1 MRKLATLITLVTAFL
16 LSTNAY
22 SQITIMNTEAHKP
35 KYDNFVYDSLSNMSP
50 GKYEDSYTY
59 HHLIGQTLMY
69 CGDPYSY
76 SRKTDFKTG
85 SYYRVDGILPN
96 DAGKGL
102 YHRLSLTNINTGE
115 QSEEGSI
122 FTEKYNFK
130 WVVLGHYEKMK
141 SLYVNKDFMYIGNKG
156 YATYYDKQDN
166 LINLE
171 TDTVTKMINPET
183 VWTCVD
189 VQVKPRKKGDRMD
202 IDKRS
207 PIVLIFDN
215 PQYGKHY
222 CYLEDKTGKPYK
234 NIYEEEMPLVCG
246 KFQLKSYYDDVKAL
260 NIAAKNK
267 KKADLTRKY
276 GASNANLILQGKIR
290 IGMTQE
296 MCIDAWGNPSD
307 VNKTSGSFGVHE
319 QWVYGVG
326 SYVYFENGI
335 ITTIQN

>member
-1 MRKLATLITLVTAFL
+1 MRKVFFVIAFL
-16 LSTNAY
+16 VSVHAY
-22 SQITIMNTEAHKP
+22 SQIAIMNTEIQKP
-35 KYDNFVYDSLSNMSP
+35 KYDNFVYDSLRNMSP
-50 GKYEDSYTY
+50 EKYEDKYTY

-69 CGDPYSY
+69 CGNPYSY
-76 SRKTDFKTG
+76 STRTNFKVG
-85 SYYRVDGILPN
+85 NYYRVDDILPDN
-96 DAGKGL
+96 TGKGL
-102 YHRLSLTNINTGE
+102 YHRLSLININTDE
-115 QSEEGSI
+115 KSEEGDI

-141 SLYVNKDFMYIGNKG
+141 SLYMNKDFMFLGNKG
-156 YATYYDKQDN
+156 YAEYYNKQDN

-171 TDTVTKMINPET
+171 TDTVTKSIKVET
-183 VWTCVD
+183 VWTCID
-189 VQVKPRKKGDRMD
+189 VQVKPRKKEDRMD

-222 CYLEDKTGKPYK
+222 CYLEDETGKPYK
-234 NIYEEEMPLVCG
+234 NIFEEEMPLVCG
-246 KFQLKSYYDDVKAL
+246 KFQLKSYYDNVKAL

-267 KKADLTRKY
+267 RKAELAKKY

-290 IGMTQE
+290 TGMTKD

-307 VNKTSGSFGVHE
+307 INKTTGSFGVHE
-319 QWVYGVG
+319 QWVYGLG